1 MSDGGGSGR
10 AGGPVRA
17 ARAPSGPRRSG
28 PEVADVDDDRE
39 LVLEDL
45 TREHVLDYRTRAV
58 HDHQIVH
65 DHVAR
70 YGEHSAQRLFTRSF
84 VAAVQRLSGLGH
96 LDFGYTPVGAGMS
109 GSEVSGVDL
118 ARVALRAAMEAARA
132 NGGGWKTKVKLRIV
146 RTVRRDG
153 REPMGLRAAIGALVT
168 ERAWELPAADAA
180 LRERWAALASE
191 LAGHPAAVSYDAD
204 SGQLTVCPESSAW
217 ATKARLEQARI
228 STAANQSAGGTVVH
242 ALRIPAPGTVAVTEP
257 ADANPEPVAAPA
269 GPPRSR
275 ETASD
280 GYRRALSARRKVA
293 LPSRVDP
300 RIAEGVERQT
310 AAMRELSRR
319 AFSEG
324 GVVVDDALG
333 SIKQARTERRRQAD
347 VSRAAA
353 LRRARAERAW
363 GRPGRRP
370 RSRTRR
376 LGRTA

>member
-1 MSDGGGSGR
+1 
-10 AGGPVRA
+10 
-17 ARAPSGPRRSG
+17 
-28 PEVADVDDDRE
+28 
-39 LVLEDL
+39 
-45 TREHVLDYRTRAV
+45 
-58 HDHQIVH
+58 
-65 DHVAR
+65 
-70 YGEHSAQRLFTRSF
+70 
-84 VAAVQRLSGLGH
+84 
-96 LDFGYTPVGAGMS
+96 MS